1 MNNGPDSGIRI
12 SGCSRTSSLEVPFLC
27 LGPAADVTLCEQ
39 QTGLDA
45 LKSQMP
51 GGISAS
57 LLLFPGHPS
66 LGWCGGGAQL
76 GLWPENAALAEMF
89 LRWA

>member
-1 MNNGPDSGIRI
+1 MALIQGSVDAATQLPRA
-12 SGCSRTSSLEVPFLC
+12 FLW
-27 LGPAADVTLCEQ
+27 LRPAADVALCEQ

-45 LKSQMP
+45 LKSQTP

-57 LLLFPGHPS
+57 PFLFPGHPS
-66 LGWCGGGAQL
+66 LGWCSGGALL